1 MGRADIRRD
10 ARHRSSSV
18 ALDTFELVVFVKK
31 AEMFGRA
38 VTLIGLSVV
47 SVASATQYGYNHVP
61 TQKNTDLVA
70 ANFKDVDIDLYSPAF
85 LNPDKIQAG
94 FSEGTQGATSQ
105 DDFGQYLAY
114 LSDLLD

>member
-1 MGRADIRRD
+1 
-10 ARHRSSSV
+10 
-18 ALDTFELVVFVKK
+18 
-31 AEMFGRA
+31 MFGKA

-105 DDFGQYLAY
+105 DDFGQYFAY
-114 LSDLLD
+114 LLSHLY